1 MIVTNKVV
9 QGDRKRRISMPTH
22 LRSSHRW
29 GQRHQS
35 FLIRRSYHIDTDTK
49 CISMK
54 ENLNML
60 HLTEVLPSNF
70 PINSTAIGK
79 KENGLEK
86 TMLHKNYGSYYRF
99 KNFYSSMWA

>member
-1 MIVTNKVV
+1 
-9 QGDRKRRISMPTH
+9 
-22 LRSSHRW
+22 
-29 GQRHQS
+29 
-35 FLIRRSYHIDTDTK
+35 
-49 CISMK
+49 MK

-70 PINSTAIGK
+70 PMNSTAIGK
-79 KENGLEK
+79 KESGLEK